1 MSIKNSYFYLL
12 VIIATYSFIY
22 GNIKDLTYPGYNRL
36 YYYTKYQSSKLS
48 TLDKVVAELPKQREI
63 SITTNYGNKY
73 SVELQLNNTII
84 MHKNGSR
91 VYSTNK

>member
-1 MSIKNSYFYLL
+1 MNIKNSFIVLIGL
-12 VIIATYSFIY
+12 FALIY

-36 YYYTKYQSSKLS
+36 YYYTEYQSSKLS
-48 TLDKVVAELPKQREI
+48 HLDKIVAELPKHKDINIQ
-63 SITTNYGNKY
+63 TNYGNKY
-73 SVELQLNNTII
+73 SIELQLNNTII

>member
-1 MSIKNSYFYLL
+1 MNIKNSF
-12 VIIATYSFIY
+12 IALIVLFALIY

-36 YYYTKYQSSKLS
+36 HYYTEYQSSKLS
-48 TLDKVVAELPKQREI
+48 HLDKIVAELPKHKDINIQ
-63 SITTNYGNKY
+63 TNYGNKY
-73 SVELQLNNTII
+73 TVELQLNNTII

>member
-1 MSIKNSYFYLL
+1 MNIKNSFIVLISL
-12 VIIATYSFIY
+12 FALIY

-36 YYYTKYQSSKLS
+36 YYYTEYQSSKLS
-48 TLDKVVAELPKQREI
+48 HLDKIVAELPKHKDINIQ
-63 SITTNYGNKY
+63 TNYGNKY
-73 SVELQLNNTII
+73 SIELQLNNTII

>member
-1 MSIKNSYFYLL
+1 MNIKNNYIVL
-12 VIIATYSFIY
+12 IALFTILY

-36 YYYTKYQSSKLS
+36 YYYTEYQSSKLS
-48 TLDKVVAELPKQREI
+48 YLDKIVTELPKHKDINIQ
-63 SITTNYGNKY
+63 TNYGNKY
-73 SVELQLNNTII
+73 SIELQLNNTII

>member
-1 MSIKNSYFYLL
+1 MNIKNSFIVLISL
-12 VIIATYSFIY
+12 FALIY

-36 YYYTKYQSSKLS
+36 HYFSENESTKLS
-48 TLDKVVAELPKQREI
+48 NLDKIFAELPKHKDINIQ
-63 SITTNYGNKY
+63 TNYGNKY
-73 SVELQLNNTII
+73 SIELQLNNTII